1 MPAPGHYKVY
11 WRNPKTRNFEAIP
24 GIHLVRGSLVVRIG
38 WLARE
43 IGGWKHVPA
52 KWATEQTETAHWYT
66 NVPGRDS

>member
-24 GIHLVRGSLVVRIG
+24 GIHLVRGSLNVRIG

-43 IGGWKHVPA
+43 LGGWKPG
-52 KWATEQTETAHWYT
+52 EQTETSHWYT
-66 NVPGRDS
+66 NVPGRES